1 MMTVR
6 STVRRPLAGAAAT
19 AVLAASAAAAGVAA
33 TSTHPGQFVG
43 KVTGTRAFVAVVVAD
58 GRLRAYVCDGDGL
71 TIHLYAWF
79 TGRGTGSFD
88 LTGGAVAGAH
98 PDRLTGTVQGGAVVG
113 RFTDARGKSFSYRA
127 GPAIG
132 RAGLFRAKGKLGG
145 KRVTGGGWIVLAD
158 GQERGGIL
166 RPHALTP
173 IPIPIPNPSIS
184 SGSTVSV
191 RGGTLTAQR
200 ITTP

>member
-1 MMTVR
+1 MMNVR
-6 STVRRPLAGAAAT
+6 STVRRPIAAAAAT

-43 KVTGTRAFVAVVVAD
+43 KVIGIRAFVAVVVAN
-58 GRLRAYVCDGDGL
+58 GRVRAYVCDGDGH

-88 LTGGAVAGAH
+88 LTGGPVADSH
-98 PDRLTGTVQGGAVVG
+98 PDRLTCTVQGGAVVG
-113 RFTDARGKSFSYRA
+113 RFTDASGKSFSYRA
-127 GPAIG
+127 GPDTG
-132 RAGLFRAKGKLGG
+132 RAGMFGAEGKLGG

-166 RPHALTP
+166 RPRTLT
-173 IPIPIPNPSIS
+173 PIPIPNPSIS

-191 RGGTLTAQR
+191 SGGTLTAQR